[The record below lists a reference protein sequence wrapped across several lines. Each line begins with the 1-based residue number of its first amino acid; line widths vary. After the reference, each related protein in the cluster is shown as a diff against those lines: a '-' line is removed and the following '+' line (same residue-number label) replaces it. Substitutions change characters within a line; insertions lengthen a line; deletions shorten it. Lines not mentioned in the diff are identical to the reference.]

1 MKKPLY
7 VVLAACALALPGCGV
22 PLDPAPHPVELPS
35 LSAAPS
41 PDLTPSQSGAVTE
54 VLYLIK
60 DGRLTAVSRSLPLAP
75 AAGQQLRDLL
85 AGPTN
90 AEQQQGLASALAG
103 TELGL
108 SVTISDAQATVELAT
123 GLEGTGRTDDI
134 LAFAQI
140 VCTLTS
146 RTDVK
151 TVIFTRAGQRVE
163 VPRADSSLSRD
174 PLTAADYANLII
186 APASATASTSA
197 PRPAGR

>member
-1 MKKPLY
+1 MKKTFC
-7 VVLAACALALPGCGV
+7 VVLAACALAVQGCGV
-22 PLDPAPHPVELPS
+22 PLDPEPHPVELPS
-35 LSAAPS
+35 SSTVPS

-54 VLYLIK
+54 ILYLVQ

-85 AGPTN
+85 AGPTPS
-90 AEQQQGLASALAG
+90 EQQRGLASALAG

-108 SVTISDAQATVELAT
+108 SVTINDGEAIVELAT

-146 RTDVK
+146 RSDVK
-151 TVIFTRAGQRVE
+151 TVTFTRAGQHVE
-163 VPRADSSLSRD
+163 VPRADSSLTRD
-174 PLTAADYANLII
+174 PLTAADYASLI
-186 APASATASTSA
+186 ST
-197 PRPAGR
+197 R